1 LSKRIEGKI
10 ALITGGGSGIGK
22 ETSLLLA
29 KEGATVIVTD
39 INVEAAQETARV
51 IEKRGGNGIAIAHDV
66 TSETEWENVV
76 AEVVRQFE
84 RIDILF
90 NNAGIYII
98 QSLRKTTLEEWNKLM
113 NVNVTGVFLGMKH
126 VAPLMREQGGGSIVN
141 ISSTVGLQGAPGH
154 TLYGASKGAVR
165 AMTKSVAMEYAPAN
179 VRVNS
184 LHPGYLDTGMA
195 EYGAEASKTTIDELG
210 EQLYPLGRIG
220 ERKDAANAVLFLAS
234 DESAYMTGS
243 ELVIDGG
250 AHAAITFSRKKK

>member
-1 LSKRIEGKI
+1 MSKRVEGKV
-10 ALITGGGSGIGK
+10 ALITGGGSGIGE
-22 ETSLLLA
+22 ETSLRLA
-29 KEGATVIVTD
+29 EEGATVIVTD
-39 INVEAAQETARV
+39 LHEEAAQETV
-51 IEKRGGNGIAIAHDV
+51 HTIEKNGGKGIAMKQDV
-66 TSETEWENVV
+66 TSETEWETIV

-98 QSLRKTTLEEWNKLM
+98 QSLRKTTLEDWNKLM

-126 VAPLMREQGGGSIVN
+126 VAPIMREQGGGSIIN

-165 AMTKSVAMEYAPAN
+165 AMTKSVAMEYAPAQ

-184 LHPGYLDTGMA
+184 LHPGYLDTAMA
-195 EYGAEASKTTIDELG
+195 EYGAGASKTTTDALG

-220 ERKDAANAVLFLAS
+220 ERQDAAYAVLFLAS

-243 ELVIDGG
+243 EMVIDGG
-250 AHAAITFSRKKK
+250 AHAAITFPKKK